1 MSKYGTNV
9 TKLIT
14 QFIAG
19 EAIPAGGGIASA
31 VEFFQ
36 NAKRRKQVLEAAETK
51 AIQAIE
57 LIKTAPDNPFGNDD
71 ELIAGELLKKI
82 AERKR
87 GLTPRAVDSGD
98 SPR

>member
-1 MSKYGTNV
+1 MKHSANV

-14 QFIAG
+14 KFISR

-31 VEFFQ
+31 VEFFK
-36 NAKRRKQVLEAAETK
+36 NPERRKQVLEAAEAK

-82 AERKR
+82 AEAENDRRKR
-87 GLTPRAVDSGD
+87 LSNR
-98 SPR
+98 

>member
-1 MSKYGTNV
+1 MSKHGTNV

-14 QFIAG
+14 KFIAR
-19 EAIPAGGGIASA
+19 EAIPAGGDGVASA
-31 VEFFQ
+31 MEFFR
-36 NAKRRKQVLEAAETK
+36 NAEYRKKVLAAAEAK

-82 AERKR
+82 AERNA
-87 GLTPRAVDSGD
+87 G
-98 SPR
+98 